1 MSNILDT
8 IRFEGDNSNIV
19 HKHSIQDFNSKS
31 QLIVGESQEALFY
44 KDGQALDLFGA
55 GRHTL
60 DTNNLPIMK
69 RVFSSIFG
77 GDNPFQCE
85 VFFVNKVS
93 VLDILWGT
101 DLPITLEDPKYNIL
115 VNIKSFGQ
123 MGIKVLDTRKF
134 IVKVVGQLD
143 NYSVESVRLATKGMV
158 KLVIKETIAKAIV
171 DSGWSVLE
179 LPAKLSE
186 ISDKIKAILNVHL
199 EQIGLIL
206 ENFFVTNISAN
217 NDDLDKL
224 RQVKEK
230 RMEAMT
236 DIDIESIKTIR
247 MSQARAVARET
258 EGYSYQDERKF
269 DILQAAAA
277 NEGVSGSMMGA
288 GMGLGMGFGVGEE
301 VGKVANQ
308 AFHQQKSTTCP
319 NCQNPV
325 DANSKFCS
333 SCGQPLTVKKN
344 FCINCG
350 TELPS
355 GALFCPECGTKQ
367 QKPKKACPSCGTTVN
382 DNCKFCPSCGK
393 SLS

>member
-1 MSNILDT
+1 MSNILET

-31 QLIVGESQEALFY
+31 QLIVGESQEAIFY

-69 RVFSSIFG
+69 RIFSSIFG
-77 GDNPFQCE
+77 GNNPFQCE

-93 VLDILWGT
+93 VLDIPWGT

-123 MGIKVLDTRKF
+123 MGIRVLDSRKF
-134 IVKVVGQLD
+134 IIKVVGQLE
-143 NYSVESVRLATKGMV
+143 NYSMESVRLATKGMV
-158 KLVIKETIAKAIV
+158 KLVIKETIAKAIIE
-171 DSGWSVLE
+171 SGLSVLE
-179 LPAKLSE
+179 LPARLSE
-186 ISDKIKAILNVHL
+186 ISEKIKALLNVHL
-199 EQIGLIL
+199 EQIGLVL
-206 ENFFVTNISAN
+206 ENFFVTNISADK
-217 NDDLDKL
+217 DDLDKL
-224 RQVKEK
+224 RLVKEK
-230 RMEAMT
+230 RMEALT

-247 MSQARAVARET
+247 MSQARATARET
-258 EGYSYQDERKF
+258 ERYSYQDERKF

-277 NEGVSGSMMGA
+277 NEGVSGSIMGA

-308 AFHQQKSTTCP
+308 AFQHQNNAICP
-319 NCQNPV
+319 NCQSPIN
-325 DANSKFCS
+325 ANSKFCS
-333 SCGQPLTVKKN
+333 SCGQALTAKKS

-350 TELPS
+350 AELPL
-355 GALFCPECGTKQ
+355 GAQFCSECGTKQ
-367 QKPKKACPSCGTTVN
+367 IKQDKTCSSCGTTVN
-382 DNCKFCPSCGK
+382 ESCKFCPTCGK

>member
-8 IRFEGDNSNIV
+8 IRFEGDNNNIV

-44 KDGQALDLFGA
+44 KDGQALDLFGP

-69 RVFSSIFG
+69 KIFSSIFG
-77 GDNPFQCE
+77 GNNPFQCE

-123 MGIKVLDTRKF
+123 MGIKVLDTRRF
-134 IVKVVGQLD
+134 IIKVVGQLE
-143 NYSVESVRLATKGMV
+143 NYSIESIRLATKGMV

-171 DSGWSVLE
+171 DSGLSVLE

-186 ISDKIKAILNVHL
+186 ISERIRVLLNVHL
-199 EQIGLIL
+199 EPIGLVL
-206 ENFFVTNISAN
+206 ENFFVTSISADK
-217 NDDLDKL
+217 DDLEKL

-230 RMEAMT
+230 RMEALT

-277 NEGVSGSMMGA
+277 NEGVSGSIMGA
-288 GMGLGMGFGVGEE
+288 GMGLGVGFGVGEE
-301 VGKVANQ
+301 VSKVANQ
-308 AFHQQKSTTCP
+308 TFNQPKNSLCP
-319 NCQNPV
+319 NCQSPV
-325 DANSKFCS
+325 NANSKFCS
-333 SCGQPLTVKKN
+333 SCGQPLTVKKI

-350 TELPS
+350 AELPS
-355 GALFCPECGTKQ
+355 GAQFCSECGTKQ
-367 QKPKKACPSCGTTVN
+367 QKQEKTCSSCGTTVN
-382 DNCKFCPSCGK
+382 EGCKFCPTCGK
-393 SLS
+393 NLG